1 MKHSFAKY
9 SLHLYDTIAKYTCQE
24 VLQRKLVI
32 FVGHAA
38 LPTPTGLDD
47 GNVKAEGPAAAYR
60 CHCEERSDVAISW
73 TMVPV
78 GMVYQEIAT
87 PLRARNDVVI

>member
-1 MKHSFAKY
+1 MIPLLSTLVKN
-9 SLHLYDTIAKYTCQE
+9 L
-24 VLQRKLVI
+24 LQRKLVI
-32 FVGHAA
+32 FVGRGE

-47 GNVKAEGPAAAYR
+47 GNVKTEGPATAYH